1 MHETH
6 IGEEVDQSMM
16 CSCGWLADKHD
27 MWNGVLGGLA
37 AGTVL
42 GLRIGKLPV
51 GVGAAVSLAL
61 TSALVDI
68 SGQKWKGQQFND
80 NLTPPRR
87 IYPYPSENV
96 TGYDNE

>member
-1 MHETH
+1 
-6 IGEEVDQSMM
+6 
-16 CSCGWLADKHD
+16 
-27 MWNGVLGGLA
+27 MWNGVFGGLA

-51 GVGAAVSLAL
+51 GVGAAASLAL

-80 NLTPPRR
+80 NLTPQRR

-96 TGYDNE
+96 TGYEND